1 MCGVFDFQCKA
12 EEVAESAI
20 GDAIDNL
27 AAAVMEAFER
37 AVASLGTVWV
47 YIGTPNLTGTGGNPA
62 IEAGEHPE
70 IAGTNLQEVL
80 GYVTWI
86 GFGIAIL
93 ALMALGAHMS
103 AMMKRGNGE
112 VILGRVAITLASV
125 ILIAGASSL
134 VGGFMPTGPEG
145 AAGSV
150 LYLQSSLW
158 WFMGAAA
165 VLSVI
170 VAGVRMAWTQRAE
183 PGKDLVRSVLTLI
196 VVAGAS
202 TTVIGLL
209 VTVSDSAAIWI
220 LDGSLDCNIG
230 EGGSCFAGNITA
242 LLALTT
248 NPAAPALGPLL
259 VVILGLLAILT
270 SIIQIV
276 LMVARGGMLVILAGI
291 LPLSASFTNTEMGM
305 AWFKKAI
312 GWLIAFI
319 LYKPAAAIIYAA
331 AFQLAGTNVFQDDG
345 TGMIAVLTGLVLM
358 VLALFAMP
366 ALMRFVTPMVSQ
378 TSGGGGGGMAAAAAM
393 AALPMGAAAAGRLA
407 GMAGGGGSEAGAP
420 SSSSSAPSGSSESGP
435 SGPSG
440 DSSTGGQGPAGSG
453 DSSAGSDGSSGP
465 GGATGDAGS
474 SGGPGEAG
482 AGTPGA
488 EGAAGSGAGAGA
500 GTGASAGTGAASS
513 AGAGAGAAGAGAGA
527 AGGGAA
533 AAGAAG
539 GPIGMAAGAAVDAG
553 TKAGKAAAGAAKS
566 VGEEA
571 TGEEGGGPSGSR

>member
-1 MCGVFDFQCKA
+1 MD
-12 EEVAESAI
+12 EEEKECTGLNTLNPFCHGKEAI
-20 GDAIDNL
+20 ADAAGDAINNL
-27 AAAVMEAFER
+27 AAAVVEAFER

-47 YIGTPNLTGTGGNPA
+47 YIGTPNLTGTGGGSS
-62 IEAGEHPE
+62 IEAGEYPE
-70 IAGTNLQEVL
+70 VAGTNLETVL
-80 GYVTWI
+80 GYVTWV

-103 AMMKRGNGE
+103 AMMKRGSGE
-112 VILGRVAITLASV
+112 VVLGRVAITLASV
-125 ILIAGASSL
+125 ILISGASSL
-134 VGGFMPTGPEG
+134 VAGFMPTSPEG
-145 AAGSV
+145 AGGSV
-150 LYLQSSLW
+150 LFLQSSLW

-170 VAGVRMAWTQRAE
+170 VAGVRMAWTQQAQ

-209 VTVSDSAAIWI
+209 VTVADSAAVWI
-220 LDGSLDCNIG
+220 LNGALDCNIA

-259 VVILGLLAILT
+259 IIILGLLAILT

-319 LYKPAAAIIYAA
+319 LYKPAAAIVYAA

-345 TGMIAVLTGLVLM
+345 SGMIAVLTGLVLM
-358 VLALFAMP
+358 VLALFALP
-366 ALMRFVTPMVSQ
+366 ALMKFVTPLVAQ
-378 TSGGGGGGMAAAAAM
+378 TAGGAGGGMAGVAAL
-393 AALPMGAAAAGRLA
+393 AALPMGAAAVGRLS
-407 GMAGGGGSEAGAP
+407 GMDGGGGST
-420 SSSSSAPSGSSESGP
+420 PSGSDEKKP
-435 SGPSG
+435 SGGG
-440 DSSTGGQGPAGSG
+440 DG
-453 DSSAGSDGSSGP
+453 DGP
-465 GGATGDAGS
+465 GPPPPPPPPPGGSEPAPQGGDA
-474 SGGPGEAG
+474 PGVDAPDVG
-482 AGTPGA
+482 ANPTPDA
-488 EGAAGSGAGAGA
+488 SAATPTAGAGA
-500 GTGASAGTGAASS
+500 TPT
-513 AGAGAGAAGAGAGA
+513 AGAGGV
-527 AGGGAA
+527 GGAA
-533 AAGAAG
+533 EGASAGAAG
-539 GPIGMAAGAAVDAG
+539 GPVGMAAAAAIG
-553 TKAGKAAAGAAKS
+553 EGKKAGQAAAAAAKN

>member
-1 MCGVFDFQCKA
+1 MD
-12 EEVAESAI
+12 EEEKECTGLNVLNPFCHGKEAI
-20 GDAIDNL
+20 ADAAGDAINNL
-27 AAAVMEAFER
+27 AAAVVEAFER

-47 YIGTPNLTGTGGNPA
+47 YIGTPNLTGTGGGSS
-62 IEAGEHPE
+62 IEAGEYPE
-70 IAGTNLQEVL
+70 VAGTNLETVL
-80 GYVTWI
+80 GYVTWV

-103 AMMKRGNGE
+103 AMMKRGSGE
-112 VILGRVAITLASV
+112 VVLGRVAITLASV
-125 ILIAGASSL
+125 ILISGASSL
-134 VGGFMPTGPEG
+134 VAGFMPTSPEG
-145 AAGSV
+145 AGGSV
-150 LYLQSSLW
+150 LFLQSSLW

-170 VAGVRMAWTQRAE
+170 VAGVRMAWTQQAQ

-209 VTVSDSAAIWI
+209 VTVADSAAVWI
-220 LDGSLDCNIG
+220 LNGALDCNIA

-259 VVILGLLAILT
+259 IIILGLLAILT

-319 LYKPAAAIIYAA
+319 LYKPAAAIVYAA

-345 TGMIAVLTGLVLM
+345 SGMIAVLTGLVLM
-358 VLALFAMP
+358 VLALFALP
-366 ALMRFVTPMVSQ
+366 ALMKFVTPLVAQ
-378 TSGGGGGGMAAAAAM
+378 TAGGAGGGMAGAAAL
-393 AALPMGAAAAGRLA
+393 AALPMGAAAIGRLS
-407 GMAGGGGSEAGAP
+407 GMGGSPG
-420 SSSSSAPSGSSESGP
+420 SAPSGSDEKKP
-435 SGPSG
+435 SGGG
-440 DSSTGGQGPAGSG
+440 DG
-453 DSSAGSDGSSGP
+453 DGP
-465 GGATGDAGS
+465 GPPPPPPPPPGDGVPAPQGADAPGVDAPQGGDAPGVDAPQ
-474 SGGPGEAG
+474 GGDAPGVDAPDVGANPTPDASAATPTAG
-482 AGTPGA
+482 AGGVKAA
-488 EGAAGSGAGAGA
+488 EGAS
-500 GTGASAGTGAASS
+500 
-513 AGAGAGAAGAGAGA
+513 
-527 AGGGAA
+527 
-533 AAGAAG
+533 AGAAG
-539 GPIGMAAGAAVDAG
+539 GPVGMAA
-553 TKAGKAAAGAAKS
+553 AAAIGEGKEAGQAAAAAAKN

>member
-1 MCGVFDFQCKA
+1 MCLPWQVGCKV
-12 EEVAESAI
+12 EEGAKSALN
-20 GDAIDNL
+20 DAIENL
-27 AAAVMEAFER
+27 AKAVTEAFEH
-37 AVASLGTVWV
+37 AVASLGTVWI
-47 YIGTPNLTGTGGNPA
+47 YIGTPNLTETDGGSA
-62 IEAGEHPE
+62 IDAGEYPE
-70 IAGTNLQEVL
+70 VAGTNLETVL

-86 GFGIAIL
+86 GFGIALL

-112 VILGRVAITLASV
+112 VVLGRVAITLASV
-125 ILIAGASSL
+125 ILISGASSL
-134 VGGFMPTGPEG
+134 VAGFMPAGPEG
-145 AAGSV
+145 AGGSV
-150 LYLQSSLW
+150 LFLQSSLW

-170 VAGVRMAWTQRAE
+170 VAGIRMAWTQRAE

-209 VTVSDSAAIWI
+209 VTVADSAAVWI
-220 LDGSLDCNIG
+220 LDGSLDCNIA

-248 NPAAPALGPLL
+248 NPAAPGLGPLL
-259 VVILGLLAILT
+259 VIILGLLAILT
-270 SIIQIV
+270 SMIQVV

-312 GWLIAFI
+312 GWLVAFI
-319 LYKPAAAIIYAA
+319 LYKPAAAIVYAA

-378 TSGGGGGGMAAAAAM
+378 TSSGGGGGMAAAAAV
-393 AALPMGAAAAGRLA
+393 AALPMGAAAAGKLM
-407 GMAGGGGSEAGAP
+407 GMAGGGGSDSGAP
-420 SSSSSAPSGSSESGP
+420 SSNNSAPSGSSETGP

-440 DSSTGGQGPAGSG
+440 DSSPGGQGPAGSG

-465 GGATGDAGS
+465 SGATGKT
-474 SGGPGEAG
+474 G

-488 EGAAGSGAGAGA
+488 EGAASSGAGAGA
-500 GTGASAGTGAASS
+500 GTGAGAGAGAAGG

-527 AGGGAA
+527 AGAGGGAA

-539 GPIGMAAGAAVDAG
+539 GPVGIAAGAAVDVG
-553 TKAGKAAAGAAKS
+553 MKAGKAAAGAAKS